1 MTYTQGKSI
10 ENMSYIR
17 GFDEFNPFA
26 WLFLLFRSCSSFSL
40 FPPPFLVSPFTL
52 FLYSPFLFFRHFSCL
67 RLFLFALA
75 LISVSFS
82 CSPSY
87 KLHQENPTHNMHY
100 FAVLRYSQQ
109 YITIEYSGWRIM
121 NKIVSLQSTQ
131 QQQQKTT
138 KRNNSIIFQV
148 KCLKFVFLA
157 NKLNSDAMT
166 FFFSLCHFVSS
177 EIGSQW
183 LWPGS
188 RRYLVRVASM
198 VQLLQTWNWRKHAHW
213 SKQRRKMEK

>member
-1 MTYTQGKSI
+1 MNLI
-10 ENMSYIR
+10 LLH
-17 GFDEFNPFA
+17 GFSCFFA
-26 WLFLLFRSCSSFSL
+26 LVLRFLFFLHLSLSPLLLSFFILRL
-40 FPPPFLVSPFTL
+40 FF
-52 FLYSPFLFFRHFSCL
+52 SPFLLSPSL
-67 RLFLFALA
+67 SLFALA

-166 FFFSLCHFVSS
+166 FFFLSVILFRLKS
-177 EIGSQW
+177 
-183 LWPGS
+183 
-188 RRYLVRVASM
+188 VASDYDLG
-198 VQLLQTWNWRKHAHW
+198 QGDIWC
-213 SKQRRKMEK
+213 E